1 MEREANYAW
10 KYEFKPLCSPSSRDL
25 RPSLHVLTDL
35 RCLLSGAAVVVGA
48 AAARGRGDEA
58 GPDLAGRGPVPQDL
72 HPEARERQ
80 VGPVRN
86 IISNSNVEMPF
97 TCIVRLGHVIGGFKS
112 GFDRTFSLL
121 ILKSEA

>member
-1 MEREANYAW
+1 
-10 KYEFKPLCSPSSRDL
+10 
-25 RPSLHVLTDL
+25 
-35 RCLLSGAAVVVGA
+35 
-48 AAARGRGDEA
+48 
-58 GPDLAGRGPVPQDL
+58 
-72 HPEARERQ
+72 
-80 VGPVRN
+80 VRN